1 MILSTN
7 PSNTCA
13 VVHQMLTNTLF
24 FRMEWNG
31 VDIDINIGKGHL
43 NIFLQ
48 IREDMLNA
56 FVTLNGRFWSVYYLN

>member
-24 FRMEWNG
+24 FGWNG
-31 VDIDINIGKGHL
+31 VDIDINIGKGH
-43 NIFLQ
+43 
-48 IREDMLNA
+48 
-56 FVTLNGRFWSVYYLN
+56 